1 MKRFHKALA
10 VLCAGVVAVGLASC
24 ASSGDQVNEAYAS
37 SVQASASIAIES
49 AIASVQ
55 ASASASIESA
65 AVSVIASALMNTT
78 ASTTSTA
85 ATAATTQAVTI
96 AVMGDA
102 VTLGN
107 WEITVDSV
115 EVKDKIM
122 AAGGYGSYTPDKGNK
137 YVVIHMTVKNT
148 GKEMDSFLPSFS
160 SVNDVRADVLYQDDY
175 SFSASQLLGES
186 DDLHDSSVNPLS
198 QKTGYIAFEI
208 AEDAA
213 NSGELELR
221 LTQGED
227 EARIALGG

>member
-1 MKRFHKALA
+1 MNGVKKALA
-10 VLCAGVVAVGLASC
+10 ILCAGAMTVGLAAC
-24 ASSGDQVNEAYAS
+24 ASSSNKVNEVYAA
-37 SVQASASIAIES
+37 SVQASASAAIDS

-65 AVSVIASALMNTT
+65 AVSVIASALMTTT
-78 ASTTSTA
+78 ASTTTA
-85 ATAATTQAVTI
+85 APTTAAVHTAAAV
-96 AVMGDA
+96 AMGDTVA
-102 VTLGN
+102 LGV
-107 WEITVDSV
+107 WEITVESV

-122 AAGGYGSYTPDKGNK
+122 AAGGYGSYSPDEGNK
-137 YVVIHMTVKNT
+137 YVVVHMTVKNT
-148 GKEMDSFLPSFS
+148 GKEMDSFLPSIS
-160 SVNDVRADVLYQDDY
+160 MGSNVWAEVLYQDEY

-221 LTQGED
+221 LTQGEN
-227 EARIALGG
+227 EVRIALA